1 MTVGNLLSRV
11 TKETGMG
18 PHSCTLL
25 RGGEPLSLRWL
36 LTDCGIETGDL
47 LVLES

>member
-1 MTVGNLLSRV
+1 MTVGNLLERV
-11 TKETGMG
+11 TKDIGLG
-18 PHSCTLL
+18 PNLCTLL
-25 RGGEPLSLRWL
+25 HAGEPLSLRLL